1 VRPPVIIIGAH
12 RSGTTATARAL
23 ELLGLQL
30 GQNLDSHH
38 ESKAL
43 QRLHEDYL
51 RRVGASWHHPQPFI
65 DTIKGSENA
74 RQECAAYLRSARDT
88 RFSDLFGYRQNLR
101 GWWLR
106 RELKR
111 GKAWGWKEPRTTLFA
126 QQWAQ
131 VFGSARIVHVLRH
144 PLAVALSIRQRELRF
159 RQADDAATPDLDR
172 LDYCL
177 QLALTY
183 VREGDAVSEVT
194 PNYFRLRFESLQNKR
209 GDVLKV
215 LASFAD
221 LNPTEAEVTRAAASI
236 HTSPPN
242 WDALRPE
249 DMTAAR
255 SSESSLQQLG
265 YELPTTACA
274 TE

>member
-1 VRPPVIIIGAH
+1 MRPPVIIIGAH

-23 ELLGLQL
+23 ELLGLRL
-30 GQNLDSHH
+30 GQELDSHR
-38 ESKAL
+38 ESKVL
-43 QRLHEDYL
+43 QRLHEEYL
-51 RRVGASWHHPQPFI
+51 HRAAASWHHPQPFI
-65 DTIKGSENA
+65 DTIKESENA

-88 RFSDLFGYRQNLR
+88 RFGDLFGYRQNFR

-106 RELKR
+106 REIKC

-126 QQWAQ
+126 RQWIQ
-131 VFGSARIVHVLRH
+131 VFGGARIVHVLRH

-159 RQADDAATPDLDR
+159 RQAGDAPTPDLDR

-209 GDVLKV
+209 GNVLKV
-215 LASFAD
+215 LASFAELD
-221 LNPTEAEVTRAAASI
+221 PTNVQLTRAAESI
-236 HTSPPN
+236 HASPPK

-249 DMTAAR
+249 DITTAR
-255 SSESSLQQLG
+255 SNESSLQQLG
-265 YELPTTACA
+265 YELPPSARP